1 EPHRRL
7 SGGHVVNEIIRGQNV
22 VVVKSVQMEANLQLS
37 EIVQTGDS
45 VCLLLGLAQ
54 GGQQQ
59 RGEQSDDANDHQ
71 QFNQGER
78 QPVRIAAGRAGRVRF
93 RPGQEL
99 LEVHSQLKSPKFPS
113 KRFSAPAN
121 PARSSSSAPP
131 PWNLATASVRPRL
144 QL

>member
-1 EPHRRL
+1 ESDTCGGLDGRFVGGAMINGDGTVVGEEQASFDVCGGCVKTGEARAPGYVRAEPHRRL

-78 QPVRIAAGRAGRVRF
+78 
-93 RPGQEL
+93 
-99 LEVHSQLKSPKFPS
+99 
-113 KRFSAPAN
+113 
-121 PARSSSSAPP
+121 
-131 PWNLATASVRPRL
+131 
-144 QL
+144 